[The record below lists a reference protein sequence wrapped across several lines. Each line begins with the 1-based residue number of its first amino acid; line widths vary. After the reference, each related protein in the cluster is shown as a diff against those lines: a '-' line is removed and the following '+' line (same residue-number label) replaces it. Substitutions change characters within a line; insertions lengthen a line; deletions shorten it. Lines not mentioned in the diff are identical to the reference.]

1 MRASGESDDEQMLS
15 EDGSIASTNDTEP
28 ASPDAAAAAILAVK
42 NYLSSPE
49 TCLAGLTGP
58 AAVDALSN
66 VEFEIARIL
75 DDVAGEE
82 GRRFKET
89 AEYVAQMDKLKALKR
104 QHDSNSQPMP
114 PAPMFSQPLGSSI
127 PGHESKSKG
136 QMSSMLLQQLD
147 QNDMII
153 DKGMKKR

>member
-49 TCLAGLTGP
+49 TCLAGLTGSD
-58 AAVDALSN
+58 AVDALSN

-104 QHDSNSQPMP
+104 QHEAAAAGAA
-114 PAPMFSQPLGSSI
+114 PAAAAAAAGAAAAASAAAGRV
-127 PGHESKSKG
+127 H
-136 QMSSMLLQQLD
+136 
-147 QNDMII
+147 
-153 DKGMKKR
+153 R